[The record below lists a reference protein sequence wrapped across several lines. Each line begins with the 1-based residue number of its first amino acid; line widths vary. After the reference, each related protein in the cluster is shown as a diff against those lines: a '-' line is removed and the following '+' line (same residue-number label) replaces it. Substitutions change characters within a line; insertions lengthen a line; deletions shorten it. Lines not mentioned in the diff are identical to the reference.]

1 MTGTV
6 PTLAFWGL
14 ALLTI
19 AGAAGVA
26 LSGHMVRSAFSL
38 FAALFGMAGIY
49 ALLQADL
56 MAVVQLLV
64 YVGGISVLVLF
75 AVMLTSGIGRVG
87 TDNPSHRPIGG
98 LLVLLAVLIPALGL
112 AFRMPLGIESPADPT
127 VAPIGDA
134 LLGRFVLPFEVVSVL
149 LLAALV
155 GAVNLARGWR
165 RDPEERPSEEG
176 R

>member
-1 MTGTV
+1 MTGIV
-6 PTLAFWGL
+6 PTLAFWLL

-26 LSGHMVRSAFSL
+26 LSGHMVRTAFSL
-38 FAALFGMAGIY
+38 FATLFGVAGIY

-75 AVMLTSGIGRVG
+75 AVMMTSGLGRVG
-87 TDNPSHRPIGG
+87 VDNPSHRPWGG
-98 LLVLLAVLIPALGL
+98 LLVLLAVLVPTLVL
-112 AFRMPLGIESPADPT
+112 AFRFPVGAEAPAEST

-134 LLGRFVLPFEVVSVL
+134 LLGRFVLPFEVASVL

-165 RDPEERPSEEG
+165 RDPQERSSEEG